1 MKVITFKDKEDVRNA
16 LREASSRG
24 EDRKV
29 QSLRITP
36 TSLKDMYFVNEL
48 VKVGGKWINIPKKG
62 MKAVSV
68 RIDEHTT
75 VFELIAKLE
84 N

>member
-48 VKVGGKWINIPKKG
+48 VKVGGKWINIPKEG